1 MTTQQQIKSL
11 KQSGVKLTDIATA
24 TGYSVGYVSK
34 VYRGRIDAAPRFR
47 SALRTTNAIKY
58 KSDIAA
64 LESENSNLRT
74 LVEQL
79 QSKLDE
85 IQSIVNR

>member
-11 KQSGVKLTDIATA
+11 KQSGIKLTQIAMA
-24 TGYSVGYVSK
+24 TGYSTGYVSK

-47 SALRTTNAIKY
+47 SALRSNIIGEQKDLAK
-58 KSDIAA
+58 
-64 LESENSNLRT
+64 ENQQLRE

-79 QSKLDE
+79 QSKLNE
-85 IQSIVNR
+85 IKGIVNR